1 MSSFF
6 DTLMNL
12 GVFAFVGLLVWLYF
26 KETAS
31 DRNHRENGQK
41 HGP

>member
-1 MSSFF
+1 MSNLF

-12 GVFAFVGLLVWLYF
+12 LVFAFVGLMVWLYF

-31 DRNHRENGQK
+31 DRKHRDDGSDR
-41 HGP
+41 